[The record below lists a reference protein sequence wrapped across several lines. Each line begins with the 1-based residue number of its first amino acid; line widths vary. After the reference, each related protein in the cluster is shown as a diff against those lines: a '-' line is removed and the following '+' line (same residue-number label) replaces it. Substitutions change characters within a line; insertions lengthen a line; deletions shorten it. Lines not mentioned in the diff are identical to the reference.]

1 MGIRSLNKFLQ
12 NRCSNLLPDSLE
24 DLRDKKIAIDAH
36 NYLYQIING
45 DLLKNLDHACS
56 VFKKYNIETLWI
68 FDGYPP
74 EHKKKIIKQRKN
86 YFNSLHNKHN
96 ILMQIKK
103 NKILNNDN
111 DSDNCNNF
119 NKTMDILKNKMRKL
133 TSDDMR
139 EVKQYLDKN
148 NYAYFVTNNGVEADT
163 MCADLV
169 KSKSVYAALSEDMDI
184 VGMGC
189 PITIR
194 KFNKN
199 DEKCIYYN
207 IDKIVSDLNLSV
219 DTFRKMCS
227 MVNNKVTIEKA
238 FEIIKNDSKLLK

>member
-12 NRCSNLLPDSLE
+12 NRCNNLLPDSLE
-24 DLRDKKIAIDAH
+24 GLRDKTLAIDAH

-45 DLLKNLDHACS
+45 DLIQNLDDACS

-74 EHKKKIIKQRKN
+74 EYKKKIIKQRKN
-86 YFNSLHNKHN
+86 YFNSLHSKHN

-103 NKILNNDN
+103 DNNSNNLNKSL
-111 DSDNCNNF
+111 
-119 NKTMDILKNKMRKL
+119 DIIKNKMRKL
-133 TSDDMR
+133 SSSDICQ
-139 EVKQYLDKN
+139 VKKYLEEN
-148 NYAYFVTNNGVEADT
+148 NYKYFVTNNGVEADT
-163 MCADLV
+163 MCVDLV
-169 KSKSVYAALSEDMDI
+169 NSKSVYAVLSEDMDI
-184 VGMGC
+184 IGMGC

-207 IDKIVSDLNLSV
+207 IDKIVSDLNLTV
-219 DTFRKMCS
+219 DTFKHMCA
-227 MVNNKVTIEKA
+227 MVNNKVTVEKA
-238 FEIIKNDSKLLK
+238 FKLIKNQNK